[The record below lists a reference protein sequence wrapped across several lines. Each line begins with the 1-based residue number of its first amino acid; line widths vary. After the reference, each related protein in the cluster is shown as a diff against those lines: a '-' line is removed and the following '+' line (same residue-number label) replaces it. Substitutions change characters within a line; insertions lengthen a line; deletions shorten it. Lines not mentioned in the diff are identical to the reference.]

1 MVRDRTA
8 ASTGWSVGRV
18 AQVLCF
24 GGALVAW
31 NIAALLA
38 AGETAA
44 QAARAVTLEEALDLA
59 SQHSPVL
66 RASRQELHSAEAQ
79 QEIAKSAY
87 LPKLDAI
94 EAWTN
99 TNNPAQAFAI
109 QLNQGRFTQAGFD
122 INTLNRPGSIENYR
136 SALNLVQP
144 IYNGGREQLGVKI
157 AELGQEASAEGYEHA
172 KQRVFF
178 GVTRGYYDLALAKAV
193 RKVATDAVQIA
204 EANARQIAARYKSGA
219 TVKSDL
225 LQADVRLA
233 GLREESIRAE
243 QMLHITAVALQH
255 AIGLN
260 EAVDTADS
268 LSQGTV
274 ADQRLEALIARAL
287 ESRPD
292 YRMMAAELRKAQM
305 ATKLSKSSYLPNLN
319 LQGSFENNGTFPL
332 GPNGQS
338 NYGAF
343 GMFSVNLFNGLSD
356 AAHVRKA
363 RAQEEKAREQL
374 EAKRREIEVEVVEAY
389 YGVAAA
395 KERIAVSE
403 SAVAQAEENL
413 RIIGNRYQSG
423 IAPVL
428 DLLTAELVL
437 NQAKQNR
444 LRSFYDLK
452 VGQARLALV
461 SGEGRS

>member
-1 MVRDRTA
+1 MVRYRTA
-8 ASTGWSVGRV
+8 ASTGSSAGRV
-18 AQVLCF
+18 VRVLCL
-24 GGALVAW
+24 GGALVLW
-31 NIAALLA
+31 NGA
-38 AGETAA
+38 AGLVAQVDAA
-44 QAARAVTLEEALDLA
+44 QRARSVTLEEALDLA
-59 SQHSPVL
+59 SQRSPVL
-66 RASRQELHSAEAQ
+66 RASRQELRSAEAQ

-99 TNNPAQAFAI
+99 TNNPAQSFAI

-144 IYNGGREQLGVKI
+144 IYNGGRERLGVKI
-157 AELGQEASAEGYEHA
+157 AELGHQASTEGFEHT
-172 KQRVFF
+172 KQRVLFA
-178 GVTRGYYDLALAKAV
+178 VTRGYYDLALAKAV
-193 RKVATDAVQIA
+193 QKIAADAVQIA
-204 EANARQIAARYKSGA
+204 ETNAKQIAARYKSGA

-233 GLREESIRAE
+233 GLREESIRAD
-243 QMLHITAVALQH
+243 QALHITEVALRH
-255 AIGLN
+255 AIGLD
-260 EAVDTADS
+260 EAVDTADG
-268 LSQGTV
+268 LSQGT
-274 ADQRLEALIARAL
+274 APEQNLEAVIVRAL

-305 ATKLSKSSYLPNLN
+305 TTKLSKSSYLPNLN
-319 LQGSFENNGTFPL
+319 LQGSFENNATFPL
-332 GPNGQS
+332 GSNGQS

-363 RAQEEKAREQL
+363 RAQEEQAREQL
-374 EAKRREIEVEVVEAY
+374 EAKRREIEVEVVDAS
-389 YGVAAA
+389 YGVSAA

>member
-1 MVRDRTA
+1 MVRHRTA
-8 ASTGWSVGRV
+8 ATTAWSKGRV
-18 AQVLCF
+18 SDLLRLGCALVWI
-24 GGALVAW
+24 GALG
-31 NIAALLA
+31 LLEQEA
-38 AGETAA
+38 AGQTV
-44 QAARAVTLEEALDLA
+44 RAVTLVEALDLA
-59 SQHSPVL
+59 SQRSPVL
-66 RASRQELHSAEAQ
+66 RASRQELQSAEAQ

-99 TNNPAQAFAI
+99 TNNPAQAFGI

-122 INTLNRPGSIENYR
+122 INTLNRPGSIENFR

-144 IYNGGREQLGVKI
+144 IYNGGRERLGIKI
-157 AELGQEASAEGYEHA
+157 AELGQQSSTEGYEHA

-178 GVTRGYYDLALAKAV
+178 VVTRGYYDLALAKAV

-204 EANARQIAARYKSGA
+204 EANSRQIAARYKSGA

-243 QMLHITAVALQH
+243 QALHITEIALRH
-255 AIGLN
+255 AIGLD
-260 EAVDTADS
+260 EAVDTAES

-274 ADQRLEALIARAL
+274 AEQRLEAIIARAL

-305 ATKLSKSSYLPNLN
+305 TTQLSKSSYLPNLN
-319 LQGSFENNGTFPL
+319 LQGSFENNATFPL
-332 GPNGQS
+332 GTNGQS

-363 RAQEEKAREQL
+363 RAQEEQAREQL

-389 YGVAAA
+389 YGVEAA

-403 SAVAQAEENL
+403 SAVAQAEESL

-444 LRSFYDLK
+444 LRSLYDVK

>member
-1 MVRDRTA
+1 MVPHRTA
-8 ASTGWSVGRV
+8 TSTAWLRRRR
-18 AQVLCF
+18 ARILCL
-24 GGALVAW
+24 GGALVW
-31 NIAALLA
+31 IGVLALVTQEA
-38 AGETAA
+38 EA
-44 QAARAVTLEEALDLA
+44 QAVRTVTLEEALDLA
-59 SQHSPVL
+59 SQRSPVL

-157 AELGQEASAEGYEHA
+157 AELGQQASTEGHEHT
-172 KQRVFF
+172 KQRVVFA
-178 GVTRGYYDLALAKAV
+178 VTKGYYDLALAKAV
-193 RKVATDAVQIA
+193 RKVAADAVQIA
-204 EANARQIAARYKSGA
+204 EANARQIAARYMSGA

-243 QMLHITAVALQH
+243 HVLHITAIALQH
-255 AIGLN
+255 AIGLD

-268 LSQGTV
+268 LSQGT
-274 ADQRLEALIARAL
+274 AAQPRLEAVLARAL

-305 ATKLSKSSYLPNLN
+305 TTKFSKSSYLPNLN
-319 LQGSFENNGTFPL
+319 LQGSFENNSTFPL

-363 RAQEEKAREQL
+363 RAQEEMAREQL

-395 KERIAVSE
+395 KERIGVSE
-403 SAVAQAEENL
+403 SAEAQAEENL

-437 NQAKQNR
+437 NQTKQNR
-444 LRSFYDLK
+444 LRSLYDLK
-452 VGQARLALV
+452 VGQARLTLV